1 MSESR
6 HVPLVI
12 VGGGPAGLTSAI
24 YGVRAG
30 IELELIEMG
39 VPGGQVFI
47 ADKIENYPGFPEPIS
62 GPELSERM
70 KKQAENL
77 GVKFTVDRVKSVKLD
92 GETKAISL
100 DSGVELTCDAL
111 IVATGSTPRKLGV
124 KGEAKLWGR
133 GVSYCASCD
142 GAFFKD
148 QRIAVVG
155 GGDTACQEAIML
167 SHLASKVYVIHRRD
181 QFRAQEYIV
190 RCATSEP
197 NLEVLWGSVL
207 KSIDGENGVEGVT
220 VENVKT
226 GEQSKLEVE
235 GVFIF
240 IGMNP
245 ITDFVKGVV
254 ELTGEGYIKAGEDTR
269 TSATGVFAAGDVRTK
284 PARQITTAVGDG
296 ANAVRAVEI
305 YFIERGLSGRY
316 V

>member
-1 MSESR
+1 LSEAR

-30 IELELIEMG
+30 IGLELIEMG
-39 VPGGQVFI
+39 APGGQVFI
-47 ADKIENYPGFPEPIS
+47 AEKIENYPGFPEPIS

-77 GVKFTVDRVKSVKLD
+77 GVKFTMDRVRSVKLD
-92 GETKAISL
+92 GETKVLSL
-100 DSGVELTCDAL
+100 DGGAELTCDAL
-111 IVATGSTPRKLGV
+111 IVATGSTPRKLGI

-142 GAFFKD
+142 GAFFRD

-155 GGDTACQEAIML
+155 GGDTACQEATML
-167 SHLASKVYVIHRRD
+167 SHLASKVYIIHRRD

-190 RCATSEP
+190 QCATGEP
-197 NLEVLWGSVL
+197 NVEVLWDSVP
-207 KSIDGENGVEGVT
+207 KSIDGEDGVEGVT

-226 GEQSKLEVE
+226 GERSKLDVD
-235 GVFIF
+235 FI
-240 IGMNP
+240 
-245 ITDFVKGVV
+245 KGVV

-269 TSATGVFAAGDVRTK
+269 TSAPGVFAAGDVREK

-296 ANAVRAVEI
+296 ANAVRAVEV